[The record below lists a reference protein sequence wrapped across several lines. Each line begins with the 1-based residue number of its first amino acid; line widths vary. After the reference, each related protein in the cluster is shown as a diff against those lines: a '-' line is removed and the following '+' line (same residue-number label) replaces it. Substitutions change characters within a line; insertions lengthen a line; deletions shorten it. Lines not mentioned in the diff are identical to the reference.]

1 MSRITFNQISGYC
14 DLAKSW
20 HIKLTITVYLVPVR
34 WGERKEEPACLWGH
48 QSMLTSNEIT
58 KVLVLRVLTP
68 WPLRCILSS
77 ASVNTGKTASL
88 TASEEEFL
96 PNSPQYQVLR
106 LVRRSPSD
114 WVCLLGSCVGMKP
127 ANLKD
132 SVPPSP
138 PLSLHFPTTPVPSSP
153 ALPALPRQDSRSGFG
168 SFFHIFVWILLIAT
182 SVQAFWTSKLHI
194 NRDFLSLLVLLL
206 FFSIFVFPKLP
217 LLWLSASGLK
227 RVKVKETINY
237 AFNLFHKSDTLKLIL

>member
-1 MSRITFNQISGYC
+1 MSRIAFNQISGYC
-14 DLAKSW
+14 DLAKLTHKTHHHSVLVGREKGRTSMSSRSSVHPLNN
-20 HIKLTITVYLVPVR
+20 HIH
-34 WGERKEEPACLWGH
+34 W
-48 QSMLTSNEIT
+48 IT

-68 WPLRCILSS
+68 WPLRCVVSS

-96 PNSPQYQVLR
+96 PNSPQYQVQG
-106 LVRRSPSD
+106 LVKGSPSD

-127 ANLKD
+127 ANPKD
-132 SVPPSP
+132 SVPP
-138 PLSLHFPTTPVPSSP
+138 LSSTLSAFPNKPCPSSP
-153 ALPALPRQDSRSGFG
+153 ALPALPRQDCLSGFG

-206 FFSIFVFPKLP
+206 FFSNFVFPKLP

-227 RVKVKETINY
+227 RVKMKERVKY
-237 AFNLFHKSDTLKLIL
+237 AFIS